1 MLQVRL
7 KFHSGALWLVAAVAV
22 SMMEIYAASGRVR
35 LQAPTALRESIP
47 GCGREIGLIRQTSD
61 SNGAAILLLENLGS
75 ASDSDTVVT
84 ITARLDSLPATKSAR
99 TDGLPIV
106 SCANGGCVRN
116 PIPVIARKPQQ
127 LLSLV
132 TCENV
137 RAIHDHDKLKES
149 RSPSFERPG
158 VCASDRD
165 STSSPDLIQNSA
177 DRSRIY
183 FIQTSISRR
192 SADGGH
198 AAISCQPVAENC
210 RVRIYVDEH
219 VRRNESLQQLVQAI
233 HDASSSELG
242 EIVQTLVGP
251 VYDIDHDGRLTI
263 VVTPEIARLGTGNT
277 PVHGLTRPADFL
289 PGMDRPEGNNSDV
302 IFLSSEL
309 RPGDQL
315 RAVLA
320 HEWCHASVFSRRM
333 QLSRQADED
342 WLNEAIAHVVEV
354 RASGSHSNLSHR
366 IQKYRSSPGQ
376 SPLVVADYYR
386 PDFWRHDGC
395 RGAAFLFLNWCLEQ
409 ADERLLDRLV
419 NSECRGTESL
429 ELAMGRSF
437 ADLFHAWSVS
447 QGQTLACQPDGSDGS
462 VVSPQ
467 VWRISGDNA
476 TLKLRISGTSAAYVR
491 IESANPELT
500 WRLTASSD
508 QIELPR
514 ATLISVK

>member
-7 KFHSGALWLVAAVAV
+7 KFHPGTLWLVAAVAL
-22 SMMEIYAASGRVR
+22 SMMEIYAAGGRVR
-35 LQAPTALRESIP
+35 LQLPAAPRDSIP
-47 GCGREIGLIRQTSD
+47 GFAREIGLIRRTSD
-61 SNGAAILLLENLGS
+61 SNGAAILVLENLAS
-75 ASDSDTVVT
+75 ASNSGAEVT
-84 ITARLDSLPATKSAR
+84 ITARLTSQPAIGSVGADELPSLFCP
-99 TDGLPIV
+99 
-106 SCANGGCVRN
+106 NGGCARN
-116 PIPVIARKPQQ
+116 PIPAPARQ
-127 LLSLV
+127 LPVPLPLAARQ
-132 TCENV
+132 NV
-137 RAIHDHDKLKES
+137 RVNHDHETLKNP
-149 RSPSFERPG
+149 RSPSCERPG
-158 VCASDRD
+158 ACTSD
-165 STSSPDLIQNSA
+165 SESISALIQDSA
-177 DRSRIY
+177 DKPRIY
-183 FIQTSISRR
+183 FLQTAIRTPGVE
-192 SADGGH
+192 AGH
-198 AAISCQPVAENC
+198 AAISCRPVAENG

-251 VYDIDHDGRLTI
+251 VRDIDHDGRLTI
-263 VVTPEIARLGTGNT
+263 VVTPEIARLGTGAS

-289 PGMDRPEGNNSDV
+289 PGLERPEGNNSDV

-333 QLSRQADED
+333 QLGRRADED

-366 IQKYRSSPGQ
+366 IQKYRSSPSQ

-395 RGAAFLFLNWCLEQ
+395 RGAAFLFLNWCLEH

-429 ELAMGRSF
+429 EMSMGRPF

-447 QGQTLACQPDGSDGS
+447 QAHALACQTGGSDGS
-462 VVSPQ
+462 AVSAQ
-467 VWRISGDNA
+467 VWRISGDKA

-491 IESANPELT
+491 IESANPEWT

-508 QIELPR
+508 QDEQLR
-514 ATLISVK
+514 ATLIPVK